1 MSITRAMKYVLG
13 EYENNSL
20 VDSLKYGFDAIF
32 KLERFLH
39 YAHWNIVGK
48 GFVSLHSFFQEEY
61 TSYLDSLDV
70 IAEHIRQ
77 NEQFLEPIDIT
88 SLKVTG
94 DSKTLLK
101 NLKELLENSSNVWK
115 EIDKK
120 ASQEKEPKTIDLCGE
135 ILRKLS
141 KTTWKVDSI
150 MKK

>member
-1 MSITRAMKYVLG
+1 M
-13 EYENNSL
+13 
-20 VDSLKYGFDAIF
+20 
-32 KLERFLH
+32 
-39 YAHWNIVGK
+39 
-48 GFVSLHSFFQEEY
+48 
-61 TSYLDSLDV
+61 DV

-77 NEQFLEPIDIT
+77 NEQFLEPVDIS

-101 NLKELLENSSNVWK
+101 NLKELLEISSNVWK

-120 ASQEKEPKTIDLCGE
+120 ANQEKEPKTIDLCGE

-150 MKK
+150 MKN